1 MVRRFTKDGIA
12 FHEPPYTKA
21 EEDDFYNRAGP
32 PIAVYRG
39 AIKHGQPS
47 KAPRLPTLSRA
58 EAEKL
63 GIPTGSVMIISPLPR
78 RISKTP

>member
-21 EEDDFYNRAGP
+21 EKDDFYSRAGP

-39 AIKHGQPS
+39 AIKHRQPS
-47 KAPRLPTLSRA
+47 KAPRPPTLSK
-58 EAEKL
+58 EQLEKL

-78 RISKTP
+78 RISKAP